1 MSKYTAIKARD
12 KTVDGELLRR
22 LRKYRKMTLKQVS
35 RASGISISHLSGVER
50 GVGNLSL
57 DALVAWA
64 NALDFTIEMR
74 FKEKKRE

>member
-1 MSKYTAIKARD
+1 M
-12 KTVDGELLRR
+12 TVDGELLRR
-22 LRKYRKMTLKQVS
+22 LRKYRKMTLEQVS

-74 FKEKKRE
+74 FKEKKNE